1 MADIQVSEDTHTS
14 DDKFYLS
21 EVQLAF
27 RNRGMPAEGLR
38 LPITPTGMH
47 YLLNHFDIPEVDTS
61 TWQLTIDGH
70 VKKPIRLD
78 LEEINQRPSVTMP
91 VTMECA
97 GNGRAFMKPRPI
109 NQPWMREAVSTAEWT
124 GTPLK
129 GILEEAG
136 LADEAV
142 EVLFTGR
149 DRGVQGDEDQY
160 YQRSLRIE
168 NAMRDEVILAYEM
181 NGTPLEPQH
190 GYPLRLVV
198 PGWYGMTNVKWLDR
212 IQVIKEPFKGYQM
225 LFYVES
231 RGEDDAGTTIETMK
245 VRALMAPPGI
255 QVFPSLER
263 IVEAGHVTLR
273 GRAWTGRNQVS
284 RVEVSIDDGASWHDA
299 VLDDPVG
306 QFAWRGWHY
315 EWIAKVGHHVLC
327 VRATD
332 SEDNVQPTDQVW
344 TYYGVANNGV
354 ARMEVTVE

>member
-1 MADIQVSEDTHTS
+1 MADMKVSEDTHTS

-27 RNRGMPAEGLR
+27 RNRGLPAEALR
-38 LPITPTGMH
+38 LPITPTGLH
-47 YLLNHFDIPEVDTS
+47 YLLNHFDIPQVDAS
-61 TWQLTIDGH
+61 AWQLTVDGH
-70 VKKPIRLD
+70 VGAPLSLD
-78 LEEINQRPSVTMP
+78 LDAIKRRPAVTLP

-129 GILEEAG
+129 GVLEEAG
-136 LADEAV
+136 LAGGAV
-142 EVLFTGR
+142 ELLFTGR
-149 DRGVQGDEDQY
+149 DRGVQGGEHQY
-160 YQRSLRIE
+160 YQRSLRLDD
-168 NAMRDEVILAYEM
+168 AMRDEVILAYEM
-181 NGTPLEPQH
+181 NGAPLEPQH

-212 IQVIKEPFKGYQM
+212 IEVIDRPFRGYQM

-231 RGEDDAGTTIETMK
+231 RGEDDPGTAIETMK

-263 IVEAGHVTLR
+263 LVEPGPVTLC
-273 GRAWTGRNQVS
+273 GQAWAGRNAIA
-284 RVEVSIDDGASWHDA
+284 RVEVSTDDGASWHDA
-299 VLDDPVG
+299 VLDEPIG
-306 QFAWRGWHY
+306 QFAWRGWRT
-315 EWIAKVGHHVLC
+315 EWQATPGRHTLC

-332 SEDNVQPTDQVW
+332 SAGNVQPTDQVW
-344 TYYGVANNGV
+344 SYYGVANNGV
-354 ARMEVTVE
+354 ARQEVLVE